1 LTQGINV
8 SIQDG
13 RRILVVIAHPDDEV
27 LGCGGT
33 IAKVTENSPVKI
45 LLPLRR
51 CDPRGRDTWPSLVE
65 TFEKSCAVL
74 RAEPIV
80 PRSLLDEIKAEPHV
94 HELHDL
100 ILPYIEDAD
109 TVFTHWPG
117 DVNQA
122 HRGVSRAVEIA
133 TRPFRR
139 RKQVLFFEV
148 ATSTDQAFVQSFS
161 PNAFVLLTEEQ
172 VERKCT
178 AMACYESEIVLGRR
192 PSDIKWKMQVRG
204 TEVGADYAEAFVI
217 GRVFL

>member
-1 LTQGINV
+1 MTQGMNV
-8 SIQDG
+8 SIQEG
-13 RRILVVIAHPDDEV
+13 KQILVVVAHPDDEV

-33 IAKVTENSPVKI
+33 IAKVTEHCSVKI

-80 PRSLLDEIKAEPHV
+80 PEHLLDEVKAETHI

-109 TVFTHWPG
+109 TVFTHWSG

-122 HRGVSRAVEIA
+122 HRGISRAVEIA

-139 RKQVLFFEV
+139 RKQVFFFEV
-148 ATSTDQAFVQSFS
+148 ATSTDQAFMQSFS
-161 PNAFVLLTEEQ
+161 PNAFVLLNEEQ

-178 AMACYESEIVLGRR
+178 AVTYYESEIVLGRR
-192 PSDIKWKMQVRG
+192 PSDLKQKMQVRG

-217 GRVFL
+217 GRIFL